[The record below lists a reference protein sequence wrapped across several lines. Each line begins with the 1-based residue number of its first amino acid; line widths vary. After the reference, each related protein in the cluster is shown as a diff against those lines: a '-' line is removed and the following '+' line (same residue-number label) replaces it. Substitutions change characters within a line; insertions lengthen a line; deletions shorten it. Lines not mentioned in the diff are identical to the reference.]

1 MEWESPPCPW
11 HRVTRR
17 PWWQPPHREDNLTVA
32 LGSAA
37 VLSVCVRE
45 FMLGLGLLRL
55 SYENKGRLGDETG
68 LSLLENSPKFILL
81 NRVASPALN

>member
-1 MEWESPPCPW
+1 MGVSSLPLAQSHQTTLVAASP
-11 HRVTRR
+11 
-17 PWWQPPHREDNLTVA
+17 QGGQSDSSI
-32 LGSAA
+32 G
-37 VLSVCVRE
+37 LSSSSLCVCERE